1 MTTSTTNSFTY
12 IDGVGAINMSDGV
25 VRMDMLSITGFENEK
40 PVVGRSG
47 GLAISMIGFVRM
59 REQMAKVVQDMVDKG
74 LLQKRD
80 AQQPAELEAPAKK
93 K

>member
-1 MTTSTTNSFTY
+1 MTTNASNSFTY

-25 VRMDMLSITGFENEK
+25 VRMDMLSITGFENDK

-59 REQMAKVVQDMVDKG
+59 HEQMAKVVDDMVQKG

-80 AQQPAELEAPAKK
+80 QQAATEAPAKK
-93 K
+93 

>member
-1 MTTSTTNSFTY
+1 
-12 IDGVGAINMSDGV
+12 
-25 VRMDMLSITGFENEK
+25 
-40 PVVGRSG
+40 
-47 GLAISMIGFVRM
+47 MIGFVRM
-59 REQMAKVVQDMVDKG
+59 HEQMAKVVQDMVDKG

>member
-1 MTTSTTNSFTY
+1 MTTNTSNSFTY

-25 VRMDMLSITGFENEK
+25 VRMDMLSITGFENDK

-59 REQMAKVVQDMVDKG
+59 HEQMAKGVEDMVQKG

-80 AQQPAELEAPAKK
+80 QQAAIEAPAKK
-93 K
+93 

>member
-1 MTTSTTNSFTY
+1 MTNNTSNSFTY

-25 VRMDMLSITGFENEK
+25 VRMDMLSITGFENDK

-59 REQMAKVVQDMVDKG
+59 HEQMAKVVEDMVQKG

-80 AQQPAELEAPAKK
+80 QQAAIEAPAKK
-93 K
+93 

>member
-1 MTTSTTNSFTY
+1 MTTNTSNSFNY

-25 VRMDMLSITGFENEK
+25 VRMDMLSITGFENDK

-59 REQMAKVVQDMVDKG
+59 HEQMAKVVEDMVQKG

-80 AQQPAELEAPAKK
+80 QQAAIEAPAKK
-93 K
+93 

>member
-1 MTTSTTNSFTY
+1 MTTNTSNSFTY

-25 VRMDMLSITGFENEK
+25 VRMDMLSITGFENDK

-59 REQMAKVVQDMVDKG
+59 HEQMAKVVEDMVQKG

-80 AQQPAELEAPAKK
+80 QQAAIEAPAKK
-93 K
+93 

>member
-1 MTTSTTNSFTY
+1 MTTNTSNSFTY

-25 VRMDMLSITGFENEK
+25 VRMDMLSITGFENDK

-59 REQMAKVVQDMVDKG
+59 HEQMAKVVDDMVQKG

-80 AQQPAELEAPAKK
+80 QQAAIEAPAKK
-93 K
+93 